1 MTCGRALSIAPIIS
15 FRDLVI
21 RCSFPMP
28 TEKPLHWISLSSGVE
43 IVDSRTIKFHGA
55 DITPPPPAASSDQ
68 APPHDPSAK
77 VARWS
82 VVKSDRRIS
91 DGVMRAT
98 VRFAEISD
106 RSRCDLA
113 LIGIPDGPVGLSR
126 VISAG
131 LTSVR
136 EAFSIREFGP
146 SEAASGAQPS
156 PWEWKYLRSEGE
168 REFLTA
174 GQDYDLE
181 LAISGSQIRLSVDQV
196 LLAVANSPTLP
207 MHSWNAG
214 LFLLDF
220 NLITISKIEVKPEKP
235 KAFVIMRLDG
245 KYEDLFN
252 FVIKSALDEF
262 DISTIKADDISQPG
276 SVIDDISREIE
287 QSRLIVA
294 DISTLPPSE
303 EINANVF
310 FEVGYAYAL
319 RKPVILLARKGTP
332 LPFDVRSF
340 RILFYEDSIGG
351 KARLDESLK
360 KYVNEILFGAVGQS
374 QSGVLR

>member
-1 MTCGRALSIAPIIS
+1 MLN
-15 FRDLVI
+15 
-21 RCSFPMP
+21 
-28 TEKPLHWISLSSGVE
+28 EKPLHWISLSSGVE
-43 IVDSRTIKFHGA
+43 IVDPKTIKFHGA
-55 DITPPPPAASSDQ
+55 DITPPPPAVASDQ
-68 APPHDPSAK
+68 APPPDPAAK

-91 DGVMRAT
+91 DGVIRAT
-98 VRFAEISD
+98 ARFDEISD

-113 LIGIPDGPVGLSR
+113 LVGIPDGPMGISR
-126 VISAG
+126 VISG
-131 LTSVR
+131 GITSVR

-146 SEAASGAQPS
+146 AESDSGSQPS
-156 PWEWKYLRSEGE
+156 RWEWKYLRSEGE
-168 REFLTA
+168 REFVKA

-181 LAISGSQIRLSVDQV
+181 LAVSGSQIRLSVDNV

-207 MHSWNAG
+207 AHSWNAG

-220 NLITISKIEVKPEKP
+220 NLITITKIEVKPEKP

-252 FVIKSALDEF
+252 FVIKAALDEF
-262 DISTIKADDISQPG
+262 EVSTIKADDISQPG

-287 QSRLIVA
+287 RSRLIVA
-294 DISTLPPSE
+294 DISTLPPGE

-319 RKPVILLARKGTP
+319 RKPVILLARKGTH